1 MLLRELKISRKNY
14 LIKVIDV
21 YHLMLYPYYQSAIT
35 KKINIILKKFYVEK
49 IINAT
54 IKKNTMRKLMK
65 DTCKKTVIVFDIE
78 IYKQIHG
85 FGLGSPL
92 PPVLANIIMNEL
104 ESTIIKKLVDTRESF
119 NAVTS
124 MIHCY

>member
-1 MLLRELKISRKNY
+1 
-14 LIKVIDV
+14 
-21 YHLMLYPYYQSAIT
+21 
-35 KKINIILKKFYVEK
+35 
-49 IINAT
+49 
-54 IKKNTMRKLMK
+54 MK

-78 IYKQIHG
+78 IYEQIHG

>member
-21 YHLMLYPYYQSAIT
+21 YHLMLYPYSPKCHYKKNQHYI
-35 KKINIILKKFYVEK
+35 KKILCRKNNKCYYQ
-49 IINAT
+49 A
-54 IKKNTMRKLMK
+54 NTMRKLMK

-78 IYKQIHG
+78 IYEQIHG

-119 NAVTS
+119 NTVTS

>member
-1 MLLRELKISRKNY
+1 
-14 LIKVIDV
+14 
-21 YHLMLYPYYQSAIT
+21 
-35 KKINIILKKFYVEK
+35 
-49 IINAT
+49 
-54 IKKNTMRKLMK
+54 MK